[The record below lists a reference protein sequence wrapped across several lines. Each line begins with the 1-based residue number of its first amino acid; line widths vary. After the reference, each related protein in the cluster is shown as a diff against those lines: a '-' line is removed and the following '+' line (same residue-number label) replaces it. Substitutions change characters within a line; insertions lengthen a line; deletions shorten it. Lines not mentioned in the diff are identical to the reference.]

1 METATIIIGCIVI
14 IGTII
19 GFVGIFTW
27 LFDVPSYLKRIAIAL
42 EKIANKKEVK

>member
-1 METATIIIGCIVI
+1 MNTTTMIICIIVV

-27 LFDVPSYLKRIAIAL
+27 LFDVPGYLKRIAIAL
-42 EKIANKKEVK
+42 EKIANKKEG